1 MPGRFVCR
9 WGGELAEV
17 KMKRPGAAEAAGWL
31 GLGDGSDHG
40 RTLGHRDGVV
50 GVIYRFGDGS
60 LDLLPRFGR
69 GGI

>member
-1 MPGRFVCR
+1 
-9 WGGELAEV
+9 
-17 KMKRPGAAEAAGWL
+17 MKRPGAAEAAGWL